1 MPSSRNEVRATM
13 RLFTAIEF
21 EPHVKASLAAVQA
34 EVKRACVSGNFTHSE
49 NFHLTLVFLGEL
61 PAAHVPSLRRA
72 MDDAVRDQPPFTLT
86 ADKLGAFSRGGK
98 KIVWV
103 GLSGAVGQLH
113 HLYSRLESNL
123 IAQGVL
129 SQSQSQ
135 SQSYSPHITLAR
147 EVTTGVPL
155 SEIHLGTALPITFDA
170 QAISL
175 MESKREQGRLVY
187 HRLARSFL
195 ETKGT
200 VLYGNI

>member
-1 MPSSRNEVRATM
+1 M

-21 EPHVKASLAAVQA
+21 APHVKASLAAVQT
-34 EVKRACVSGNFTHSE
+34 EVKKACVSGNYTHSQ

-72 MDDAVRDQPPFTLT
+72 MDDAVRNQTPFTLT
-86 ADKLGAFSRGGK
+86 ADKLGEFSRGGK

-103 GLSGAVGQLH
+103 GLNGAVRQLH
-113 HLYSRLESNL
+113 SLYSRLESNL

-129 SQSQSQ
+129 SQSQS
-135 SQSYSPHITLAR
+135 YSPHITLAR
-147 EVTTGVPL
+147 EVTTSAPL
-155 SEIHLGTALPITFDA
+155 SEIHLGTSLPIVFDA

-187 HRLARSFL
+187 QRVASSPL
-195 ETKGT
+195 KQ
-200 VLYGNI
+200 

>member
-72 MDDAVRDQPPFTLT
+72 MDDAVRDQTPFTLT

-103 GLSGAVGQLH
+103 GLSGALGQLH
-113 HLYSRLESNL
+113 SLYSRLEGNL

-129 SQSQSQ
+129 SQT
-135 SQSYSPHITLAR
+135 QSYSPHITLAR
-147 EVTTGVPL
+147 EVTTSTSL
-155 SEIHLGTALPITFDA
+155 SEIRLGTTLPITFDA

-187 HRLARSFL
+187 HRLAKASL
-195 ETKGT
+195 KQ
-200 VLYGNI
+200 

>member
-21 EPHVKASLAAVQA
+21 EPHVKASLAAVQT
-34 EVKRACVSGNFTHSE
+34 EVKKACVSGNFTHCE
-49 NFHLTLVFLGEL
+49 NLHLTLVFLGEL
-61 PAAHVPSLRRA
+61 PAANVPSLRRA
-72 MDDAVRDQPPFTLT
+72 MDNAVRDQTPFTLT
-86 ADKLGAFSRGGK
+86 ADKLGAFGRGGK

-113 HLYSRLESNL
+113 SLYSRLESNL

-129 SQSQSQ
+129 SQT
-135 SQSYSPHITLAR
+135 QSYSPHITLAR
-147 EVTTGVPL
+147 EVTTGAPL
-155 SEIHLGTALPITFDA
+155 SEVHLGTALPITFDA

-195 ETKGT
+195 ET
-200 VLYGNI
+200 

>member
-1 MPSSRNEVRATM
+1 M
-13 RLFTAIEF
+13 RLFTAIEL
-21 EPHVKASLAAVQA
+21 ESPVKASLAAVQT
-34 EVKRACVSGNFTHSE
+34 EVKKACVSGNFTHSE

-61 PAAHVPSLRRA
+61 PTAHVPSLRRA
-72 MDDAVRDQPPFTLT
+72 MDDAVRDQTPFTLT

-113 HLYSRLESNL
+113 SLYSRLESNL

-129 SQSQSQ
+129 SQT
-135 SQSYSPHITLAR
+135 QSYSPHITLAR

-195 ETKGT
+195 ET
-200 VLYGNI
+200 